1 MNKSDKDINRLTRKI
16 LKEGMVEP
24 SPDLSLKIMDLIM
37 QEEPLKVPEVKKVKW
52 HSGMSPFMIIGII
65 IVYLVAFAGLLM
77 LVGQQPEGNVNH
89 LLTGLKEKLPFILT
103 MVAIAGSLIFYGV
116 LDFVLGLGFCW
127 IVGWLAG
134 AAPHPPLQAIIT
146 PLHLYCYNYSH
157 RNKCVLC
164 FRH

>member
-52 HSGMSPFMIIGII
+52 HSGMSPFIIIGII

-77 LVGQQPEGNVNH
+77 LVGRQPEGNVNH

-103 MVAIAGSLIFYGV
+103 GVAIVGSLIFYSTLDKV
-116 LDFVLGLGFCW
+116 LALR
-127 IVGWLAG
+127 
-134 AAPHPPLQAIIT
+134 
-146 PLHLYCYNYSH
+146 Y
-157 RNKCVLC
+157 
-164 FRH
+164 